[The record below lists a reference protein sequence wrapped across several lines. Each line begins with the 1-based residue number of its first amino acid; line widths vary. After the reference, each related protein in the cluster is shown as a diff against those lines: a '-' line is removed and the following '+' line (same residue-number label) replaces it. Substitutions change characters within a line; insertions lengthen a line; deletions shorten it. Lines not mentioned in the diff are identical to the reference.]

1 MGLVILITGI
11 SLILDGIFTNYMP
24 YLVNNLSIYTT
35 MFTVCTLFI
44 IYPLFMKNNKK
55 YYLYSF
61 ILGFVYDLF
70 YTNLFFYDALIFLL
84 LAYIIAFIYKNFEIT
99 IFHTILC
106 LILIITLYESIL
118 AFMILINHLVPITF
132 DKLFYK
138 ISHSLISNL
147 IYGGVMFIVIKHLSK
162 KHGNQRINRF

>member
-11 SLILDGIFTNYMP
+11 SLILDGLFTNYMP

-70 YTNLFFYDALIFLL
+70 YTNLLLSFIQFF
-84 LAYIIAFIYKNFEIT
+84 
-99 IFHTILC
+99 
-106 LILIITLYESIL
+106 
-118 AFMILINHLVPITF
+118 V
-132 DKLFYK
+132 
-138 ISHSLISNL
+138 
-147 IYGGVMFIVIKHLSK
+147 
-162 KHGNQRINRF
+162 